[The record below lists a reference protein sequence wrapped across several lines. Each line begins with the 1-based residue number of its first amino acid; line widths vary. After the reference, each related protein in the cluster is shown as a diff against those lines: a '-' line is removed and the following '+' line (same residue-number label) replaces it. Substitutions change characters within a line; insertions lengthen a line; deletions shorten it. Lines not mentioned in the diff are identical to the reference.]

1 MPQFTLSLA
10 QAHYRERE
18 ISLQR
23 RASGLIIVCLQ
34 SACKSP
40 RKMVHVGAKCK
51 GNIKCLQIPPIS
63 SGPKT
68 LILSKRH

>member
-1 MPQFTLSLA
+1 MACNPLASALLLADGLALPQFTLSLA

-23 RASGLIIVCLQ
+23 RAGGLIKVWLQ

-40 RKMVHVGAKCK
+40 RKTVDVGAKCK
-51 GNIKCLQIPPIS
+51 GFWK
-63 SGPKT
+63 
-68 LILSKRH
+68 H